1 MVAGDRLGEEKALR
15 ERGVGELWAVAV
27 SASGIQVA
35 VAGVMKCDPGDQ
47 NIRAG
52 QSERV

>member
-1 MVAGDRLGEEKALR
+1 MTAGDRLGEERTQR
-15 ERGVGELWAVAV
+15 ERGVGVLWAVAG

-35 VAGVMKCDPGDQ
+35 VSGVMRCEPGDQ
-47 NIRAG
+47 NIRSG